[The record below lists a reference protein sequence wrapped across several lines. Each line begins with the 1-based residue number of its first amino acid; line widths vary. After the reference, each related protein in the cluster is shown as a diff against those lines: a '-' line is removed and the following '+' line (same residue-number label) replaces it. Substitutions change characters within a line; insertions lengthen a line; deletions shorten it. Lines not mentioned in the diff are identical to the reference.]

1 MSDGVVILPSYYD
14 AIKNLSD
21 KKRLAMLEAIICY
34 GLYGEIKELYPEELR
49 MLFILIKP
57 NIDASQNRHR
67 ARKENGRKPPKEG
80 SRPRGRPKKNQT
92 DNQSKNQ
99 TDNQTDNQTEN
110 QDSDL
115 DSDFD
120 FDNDSDKKNDADKPL
135 SSSFKKYGVYG
146 WVKLSDAQYTK
157 LVADLG
163 QSELDRCIQYVDEY
177 AQLTGNKKGYKDWNI
192 VIRRCSREGWGKKPA
207 TATDLEWRKNAVVA
221 WRPPD
226 D

>member
-49 MLFILIKP
+49 MLFVLIKP

-92 DNQSKNQ
+92 ENQSKNQ
-99 TDNQTDNQTEN
+99 SKNQTEN

-120 FDNDSDKKNDADKPL
+120 FDNDSDKKNDADKPP

-146 WVKLSDAQYTK
+146 WVKLTDAQYTK

-163 QSELDRCIQYVDEY
+163 QSEVDRCIQYMDER
-177 AQLTGNKKGYKDWNI
+177 AQLTGNKSKYKDWNLA
-192 VIRRCSREGWGKKPA
+192 IRNCSREGWGKKQTA
-207 TATDLEWRKNAVVA
+207 TADTEWRRDAVIG
-221 WRPPD
+221 WRPPND
-226 D
+226 